1 MRVFSRSLIFGR
13 FVCSKLSEHF
23 SHESRTTKLGIS
35 VLVSAWAAR
44 SFHYPSPCAVRGSFV
59 SLYLYSW
66 TEHDYCNAHDSSIS
80 RVAPAL
86 QVTLL
91 RIWGIC
97 HQLLSHPCW
106 NVRFVL
112 LHGMPSAAES
122 LCVDYT
128 ASLVFG
134 TLSKCAQVARSIHD
148 V

>member
-1 MRVFSRSLIFGR
+1 MRVFSRSVIFGR
-13 FVCSKLSEHF
+13 FVCSKLSERS

-35 VLVSAWAAR
+35 VLFSAWADR
-44 SFHYPSPCAVRGSFV
+44 SFPCLSPCAARGSFV
-59 SLYLYSW
+59 SLYLYLWMEYDSR
-66 TEHDYCNAHDSSIS
+66 NAHDGSIS
-80 RVAPAL
+80 RAGPAL

-112 LHGMPSAAES
+112 LHGMPSAVES